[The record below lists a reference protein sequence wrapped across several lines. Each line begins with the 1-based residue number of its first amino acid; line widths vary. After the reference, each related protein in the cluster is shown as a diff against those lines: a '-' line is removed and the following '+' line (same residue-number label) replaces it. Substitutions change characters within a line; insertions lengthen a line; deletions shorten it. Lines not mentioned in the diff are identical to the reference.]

1 MINSIRIA
9 RYAVVI
15 QLLLIFT
22 GFSAGKAFAQDKNLP
37 EDRRMTADLQKP
49 LLNSERYIK
58 RNGHLSNTLYR
69 IKKEKMVNVVFY
81 GGSITHNP
89 GWRELVMHYL
99 EEQFP
104 ETKFNFLNAGIPSLG
119 SLPHAFRIHHDLLP
133 KGRADLVFLE
143 TAVNDRGNG
152 TAASTQRRA
161 LEGIIRQ
168 LSKDNPYTEVV
179 LMAFV
184 DPEKIK
190 DYQMGKVP
198 TEVQLHEDIAK
209 QFKFP
214 FINLAKEVN
223 DRIKANEFTWEG
235 DFKNLH
241 PSVFG
246 QQVYFK
252 TIKQLLSVEFEQQ
265 VPLQL
270 RSASLPVQT
279 DPLVYTAGSYL
290 DIQQAGKL
298 KGFALEAN
306 WRPADSARARA
317 GFVNIPV
324 LSGSAPG
331 NSFSLNFQGMAIGL
345 AVLAGPD
352 AGSVKYSIDGRDY
365 PEIDLYT
372 PWSKNLHLPW
382 YVLLDDALSA
392 GKHELKLQIST
403 HHNESSKGT
412 ACRIAYFLINP
423 ASP

>member
-1 MINSIRIA
+1 MINSIRTA
-9 RYAVVI
+9 RFTI
-15 QLLLIFT
+15 ILSFLLIF
-22 GFSAGKAFAQDKNLP
+22 AGRVLAQNENTP
-37 EDRRMTADLQKP
+37 EDRRMTADRQKP
-49 LLNSERYIK
+49 LLNSENYIQ
-58 RNGHLSNTLYR
+58 RNGQLSNTLYR
-69 IKKEKMVNVVFY
+69 IKKEKVANVVFY

-119 SLPHAFRIHHDLLP
+119 SLPHAFRIHHDLLT

-152 TAASTQRRA
+152 TVASTQRRA

-190 DYQMGKVP
+190 DYQTGKVP
-198 TEVQLHEDIAK
+198 AEVQLHEDIAK

-246 QQVYFK
+246 QQVYFS

-270 RSASLPVQT
+270 RPESLPVQT

-306 WRPADSARARA
+306 WRPTDSARARA

-324 LSGSAPG
+324 LSGSNPG
-331 NSFSLNFQGMAIGL
+331 DSFSLNFQGKAIGL

-352 AGSVKYSIDGRDY
+352 AGSIQYSIDGKNY

-372 PWSKNLHLPW
+372 PWSKKLHLPW
-382 YVLLDDALSA
+382 YLLLDDALSA
-392 GKHELKLQIST
+392 GKHDLRLQVSEQ
-403 HHNESSKGT
+403 HNSSSKGT
-412 ACRIAYFLINP
+412 SCRIAYFLVNP
-423 ASP
+423 ATP

>member
-1 MINSIRIA
+1 MINSIRTA
-9 RYAVVI
+9 RSI
-15 QLLLIFT
+15 IIFSFLLIF
-22 GFSAGKAFAQDKNLP
+22 AGRVLAQNENIP
-37 EDRRMTADLQKP
+37 EDRRMTADRQKP
-49 LLNSERYIK
+49 LLNSENYIQ
-58 RNGHLSNTLYR
+58 RIGQLSNTLYR
-69 IKKEKMVNVVFY
+69 IKKEKVANVVFY

-104 ETKFNFLNAGIPSLG
+104 ETKFIFLNAGIPSLG
-119 SLPHAFRIHHDLLP
+119 SLPHAFRIHHDLLT

-198 TEVQLHEDIAK
+198 AEVQLHEDIAK

-246 QQVYFK
+246 QQVYFR

-306 WRPADSARARA
+306 WRPTDSARARA

-324 LSGSAPG
+324 LSGSTPG
-331 NSFSLNFQGMAIGL
+331 DSFSLNFQGKAIGL

-392 GKHELKLQIST
+392 GKHELMLQISV

>member
-1 MINSIRIA
+1 MINSIRTA
-9 RYAVVI
+9 RSI
-15 QLLLIFT
+15 IIFSFLLIF
-22 GFSAGKAFAQDKNLP
+22 AGRVLAQNENIP
-37 EDRRMTADLQKP
+37 EDRRMTADRQKP
-49 LLNSERYIK
+49 LLNSENYIQ
-58 RNGHLSNTLYR
+58 RIGQLSNTLYR
-69 IKKEKMVNVVFY
+69 IKKEKVANVVFY

-119 SLPHAFRIHHDLLP
+119 SLPHAFRIHHDLLT

-168 LSKDNPYTEVV
+168 LSKYNPYTEVV

-198 TEVQLHEDIAK
+198 AEVQLHEDIAK

-246 QQVYFK
+246 QQVYFR

-298 KGFALEAN
+298 KGFSLEAN
-306 WRPADSARARA
+306 WRPTDSARARA

-324 LSGSAPG
+324 LSGSTPG
-331 NSFSLNFQGMAIGL
+331 DSFSLNFQGKAIGL

-392 GKHELKLQIST
+392 GKHELKLQISA